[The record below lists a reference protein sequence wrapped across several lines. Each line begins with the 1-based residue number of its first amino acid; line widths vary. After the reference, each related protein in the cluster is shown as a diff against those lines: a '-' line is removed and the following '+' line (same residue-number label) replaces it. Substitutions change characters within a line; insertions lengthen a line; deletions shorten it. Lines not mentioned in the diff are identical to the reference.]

1 MAAFR
6 GSVQL
11 SGRNMSSGCFRS
23 LECSFPRKPCTS
35 LTTTTTRLG
44 KPNCL
49 GFQSSEHSFSWS
61 FAKRR
66 RCLSVRVS
74 RNRGPQSERK
84 PKRDE
89 GKPWDPVLVA
99 GDLLMLIATDLA
111 SERIPLRDQGF
122 LGFVV
127 CTVWL
132 LAATARGD
140 YNRSGLDGEP
150 LSAWSLFGPMMAS
163 MQSALY
169 TWVLFAP
176 AAGALVCY
184 MVSHGLFDP
193 AVLEAAEGGRGP
205 AISEVFVGS
214 FLTMASWR
222 GIYVGLYM
230 L

>member
-1 MAAFR
+1 
-6 GSVQL
+6 VPPPP
-11 SGRNMSSGCFRS
+11 S
-23 LECSFPRKPCTS
+23 LLPS
-35 LTTTTTRLG
+35 
-44 KPNCL
+44 
-49 GFQSSEHSFSWS
+49 
-61 FAKRR
+61 
-66 RCLSVRVS
+66 
-74 RNRGPQSERK
+74 RGPPPSPRGTWQ
-84 PKRDE
+84 
-89 GKPWDPVLVA
+89 
-99 GDLLMLIATDLA
+99 
-111 SERIPLRDQGF
+111 Q
-122 LGFVV
+122 
-127 CTVWL
+127 
-132 LAATARGD
+132 AATARGD

>member
-132 LAATARGD
+132 LVWPLAAPLRAP
-140 YNRSGLDGEP
+140 SP
-150 LSAWSLFGPMMAS
+150 LSPPVPRPPSLPSRHVATGSHRPRRLQPQRPRRRAALRVVPLRPHDGLHAVGP
-163 MQSALY
+163 LH
-169 TWVLFAP
+169 L
-176 AAGALVCY
+176 GAVR
-184 MVSHGLFDP
+184 
-193 AVLEAAEGGRGP
+193 AGRGGARLLHGVP
-205 AISEVFVGS
+205 RAV
-214 FLTMASWR
+214 
-222 GIYVGLYM
+222 
-230 L
+230 